1 MQRRPKHVLAY
12 LLCDL
17 CSATPSVRTL
27 WTLQGSD
34 SPSISWL
41 LGLCFF
47 LVGLPLLRYLT
58 QCGLTSV
65 LSHGKVKAVPLSPSF
80 EGGSSLWRIVSC
92 ANTLRCLTWLRQP
105 QSTSGYRCWSF
116 STLYQSSLI
125 SHPITIVSVVIHFLV
140 VYYDNIWSWLQ
151 KAIFHTKIIK
161 VRYVWKVGIL
171 M

>member
-1 MQRRPKHVLAY
+1 MF
-12 LLCDL
+12 LLICFVAFVQPL
-17 CSATPSVRTL
+17 H
-27 WTLQGSD
+27 
-34 SPSISWL
+34 L
-41 LGLCFF
+41 LGLFDLFKALILLPF
-47 LVGLPLLRYLT
+47 LDYWDCVSSWWGYPSCDISHNAVRP
-58 QCGLTSV
+58 SV

-105 QSTSGYRCWSF
+105 QSTSGYCCWSF

-140 VYYDNIWSWLQ
+140 VYDDNIWSLLQ